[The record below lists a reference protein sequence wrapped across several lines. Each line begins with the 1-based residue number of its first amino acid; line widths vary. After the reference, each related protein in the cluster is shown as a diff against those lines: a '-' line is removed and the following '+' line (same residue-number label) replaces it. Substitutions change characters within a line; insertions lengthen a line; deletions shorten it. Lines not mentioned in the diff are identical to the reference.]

1 MLSTFL
7 VTLTAW
13 DGFLQWVDSVKWG
26 TVIFYI
32 TFVLLGGTIV
42 SLFISLLFARS
53 KDQAFVKDMTYQA
66 STVRVFRVDATN
78 DRVSYFNLSDIAN
91 VKTVNLAQFYAS
103 FPLSEQSK
111 VRDWIT
117 AVLRGEPHATYL
129 ATDVIFH
136 KERHLSPS
144 FLKIVSTKP
153 ELGLVHL
160 ESYLLRYTK
169 PNHNF
174 ARSFATEADFAQA
187 VKANGTRSGM
197 TFCFAL
203 LPNESEGPLDE
214 NERTPLTPEIL
225 SRFRETVGPFASGN
239 QKIIQ
244 AAENELIIA
253 NFDMVDASQGI
264 TFSLKVIDAVDKALS
279 IYKRKGSAA
288 FVVRSGIVANKD
300 LLGDSDAILTEAR
313 RSAENS
319 YDTDSVINFYKK
331 GSQDFSATD
340 ELHYRTEVERLIY
353 ERKISY
359 TYRPVYDCS
368 AYAVQGYLA
377 RALPVNTSFAS
388 IDELKNYAARA
399 KDERNLFAAIA
410 KNLVPRFVN
419 ERTDTKTKL
428 YYPIRM
434 SERGLLLPFFS
445 RFPDAQ
451 KANLVFIFRE
461 EDITASLDK
470 AGVPQ
475 FLIDIGALK
484 RTNFG
489 FGMMLSGK
497 SLSLENEIYSACDV
511 FFVDFSSGGDES
523 NMDTKVRSALHAL
536 VEKLLKFNKPI
547 IAANL
552 MSWNAIE
559 LVVGSGINFI
569 SSDLFAPYDTMFR
582 PIISK
587 SVERIK
593 MMKLRK

>member
-1 MLSTFL
+1 

-13 DGFLQWVDSVKWG
+13 DGFLQWVDSVKWS

-32 TFVLLGGTIV
+32 IFVLLGVTIV
-42 SLFISLLFARS
+42 TLFTSLLFARS
-53 KDQAFVKDMTYQA
+53 KDQAFVKDMSYQS
-66 STVRVFRVDATN
+66 STVRVFRIDAN
-78 DRVSYFNLSDIAN
+78 NNRVSYFNLSDIAT
-91 VKTVNLAQFYAS
+91 VKTVTVDQFYAS

-111 VRDWIT
+111 IRDWIT
-117 AVLRGEPHATYL
+117 TVLHGEPHSTYL

-144 FLKIVSTKP
+144 FLKIVSAKP

-214 NERTPLTPEIL
+214 SEKTPLTPDIL
-225 SRFRETVGPFASGN
+225 SRFREAVGPFASGN

-279 IYKRKGSAA
+279 VFKRKGSAA

-313 RSAENS
+313 RSAENNF
-319 YDTDSVINFYKK
+319 DTDTVINFYKK

-359 TYRPVYDCS
+359 TYRPIYDCG
-368 AYAVQGYLA
+368 ALAVQGYLA

-410 KNLVPRFVN
+410 KNLVPRFIN
-419 ERTDTKTKL
+419 ERTDSSTKL
-428 YYPIRM
+428 YYPTRM
-434 SERGLLLPFFS
+434 SERGQLLPFFS

-461 EDITASLDK
+461 EDVTASLDK

-475 FLIDIGALK
+475 FLLDIGALK
-484 RTNFG
+484 KTNFG
-489 FGMMLSGK
+489 FGIMLSGK
-497 SLSLENEIYSACDV
+497 SLSLDNEIYSACDV

-536 VEKLLKFNKPI
+536 VEKLLKYKKPI

-569 SSDLFAPYDTMFR
+569 SSDIFAPYDTMFR
-582 PIISK
+582 PIITK
-587 SVERIK
+587 SVDRIK
-593 MMKLRK
+593 MMKQRK

>member
-1 MLSTFL
+1 
-7 VTLTAW
+7 
-13 DGFLQWVDSVKWG
+13 
-26 TVIFYI
+26 
-32 TFVLLGGTIV
+32 
-42 SLFISLLFARS
+42 
-53 KDQAFVKDMTYQA
+53 
-66 STVRVFRVDATN
+66 
-78 DRVSYFNLSDIAN
+78 
-91 VKTVNLAQFYAS
+91 
-103 FPLSEQSK
+103 
-111 VRDWIT
+111 
-117 AVLRGEPHATYL
+117 
-129 ATDVIFH
+129 
-136 KERHLSPS
+136 
-144 FLKIVSTKP
+144 
-153 ELGLVHL
+153 
-160 ESYLLRYTK
+160 
-169 PNHNF
+169 
-174 ARSFATEADFAQA
+174 
-187 VKANGTRSGM
+187 M

-214 NERTPLTPEIL
+214 SEKTPLTPDIL
-225 SRFRETVGPFASGN
+225 SRFREAVGPFASGN

-279 IYKRKGSAA
+279 VFKRKGSAA
-288 FVVRSGIVANKD
+288 FVVRSGIVTNKD

-313 RSAENS
+313 RSAENNF
-319 YDTDSVINFYKK
+319 DTDTVINFYKK

-359 TYRPVYDCS
+359 TYRPVYDCG
-368 AYAVQGYLA
+368 ALAVQGYLA

-419 ERTDTKTKL
+419 ERTDPSAKL
-428 YYPIRM
+428 YYPTRM
-434 SERGLLLPFFS
+434 SERGQLLPFFS
-445 RFPDAQ
+445 RFPDSQ

-461 EDITASLDK
+461 EDVTASLDK

-475 FLIDIGALK
+475 FLLDIGSLK
-484 RTNFG
+484 KMNFG
-489 FGMMLSGK
+489 FGIVLSGK
-497 SLSLENEIYSACDV
+497 SLSLDNEIYAACDV

-536 VEKLLKFNKPI
+536 VEKLLKYKKPI

-582 PIISK
+582 PIITK
-587 SVERIK
+587 SVDRIK
-593 MMKLRK
+593 MMKQRK